1 MSASGALFVPEL
13 PEVET
18 TLRGIAP
25 FVTHTPIQ
33 QLIVREAR
41 LRWPIPEDLPQKLEG
56 ATIGE
61 PWRRG
66 KYLLLPIEKTGT
78 LIIHLGMSGS
88 LRIVDPGLAPRKHD
102 HVDLVLSSGRAMRY
116 HDPRRFGCILF
127 AKIPEQHS
135 LLRDL
140 GPEPFDA
147 VFDGRYL
154 YQEAGQ
160 RKTSVKTF
168 IMDSHTVVGVGNIY
182 ASESLF
188 AAGISPTRVAGKI
201 SLARYER
208 LAETIRMV
216 LSASI
221 AQGGTTLRD
230 FVNATGNPGYF
241 RQTLNV
247 YEREG
252 QPCRICETPI
262 RMARQAQRA
271 TYWCPRCQS

>member
-1 MSASGALFVPEL
+1 MFVPEL

-18 TLRGIAP
+18 TLRGISP
-25 FVTHTPIQ
+25 YVSQSQIK
-33 QLIVREAR
+33 QLIVRESR
-41 LRWPIPEDLPQKLEG
+41 LRWPIPEDLSQHLEG
-56 ATIGE
+56 ATIGV

-66 KYLLLPIEKTGT
+66 KYLLLPIGTSGT
-78 LIIHLGMSGS
+78 LMIHLGMSGS
-88 LRIVDPGLAPRKHD
+88 LRIVDPDLAPRKHD
-102 HVDLVLSSGRAMRY
+102 HVDLVLESGRALRF

-127 AKIPEQHS
+127 TETPREHP

-140 GPEPFDA
+140 GPEPFDT
-147 VFDGRYL
+147 VFDGRFL
-154 YQEAGQ
+154 YRQSRK
-160 RKTSVKTF
+160 RKTSVKAF

-188 AAGISPTRVAGKI
+188 AAGISPTRAAGNI

-208 LAETIRMV
+208 LAQAIQGV

-252 QPCRICETPI
+252 ELCRVCETPVK
-262 RMARQAQRA
+262 MARQAQRA
-271 TYWCPRCQS
+271 TYWCPHCQS

>member
-1 MSASGALFVPEL
+1 MPEL

-25 FVTHTPIQ
+25 HVSHARIQ
-33 QLIVREAR
+33 RVIVREAR
-41 LRWPIPEDLPQKLEG
+41 LRWPIPEDLAQKLEG
-56 ATIGE
+56 SAIGV

-66 KYLLLPIEKTGT
+66 KYLLLPIGGEGA
-78 LIIHLGMSGS
+78 LILHLGMSGS
-88 LRIVDPGLAPRKHD
+88 LRVVDPELGPRKHD
-102 HVDLVLSSGRAMRY
+102 HVDFVLENGRALRF

-127 AKIPEQHS
+127 TKSPDQHP

-140 GPEPFDA
+140 GPEPFDSA
-147 VFDGRYL
+147 FDGRYL
-154 YQEAGQ
+154 HQKARG
-160 RKTSVKTF
+160 RKTSVKAF

-188 AAGISPTRVAGKI
+188 GAGISPTRAAGNI

-208 LAETIRMV
+208 LAQTIRMV
-216 LSASI
+216 LAASI

-252 QPCRICETPI
+252 EPCRVCETSI
-262 RMARQAQRA
+262 RTARQVQRA
-271 TYWCPRCQS
+271 TYWCPRCQT

>member
-1 MSASGALFVPEL
+1 MPEL

-25 FVTHTPIQ
+25 YVSQTRIQ
-33 QLIVREAR
+33 QLIVREER
-41 LRWPIPEDLPQKLEG
+41 LRWPIAKDLAQSLEG
-56 ATIGE
+56 ATIGK

-66 KYLLLPIEKTGT
+66 KYLLLPVGEAGT
-78 LIIHLGMSGS
+78 LMIHLGMSGS
-88 LRIVDPGLAPRKHD
+88 LRIVDPALAPRKHD
-102 HVDLVLSSGRAMRY
+102 HVDFVLETGKSLRF
-116 HDPRRFGCILF
+116 HDPRRFGCILLTK
-127 AKIPEQHS
+127 APEQHP

-140 GPEPFDA
+140 GPEPFDSA
-147 VFDGRYL
+147 FDGVYL
-154 YQEAGQ
+154 HQVAHN
-160 RKTSVKTF
+160 RKTSVKAF

-188 AAGISPTRVAGKI
+188 GAGISPTRAAGKI

-208 LAETIRMV
+208 LAQTIRTV

-252 QPCRICETPI
+252 EPCRVCETPV

-271 TYWCPRCQS
+271 TYWCPRCQH

>member
-1 MSASGALFVPEL
+1 MPEL

-25 FVTHTPIQ
+25 YVTQVRINR
-33 QLIVREAR
+33 LIVRESR
-41 LRWPIPEDLPQKLEG
+41 LRWPIPEDLAHRLEG
-56 ATIGE
+56 SVIGE

-66 KYLLLPIEKTGT
+66 KYLLLPIGSQGA
-78 LIIHLGMSGS
+78 LMIHLGMSGS
-88 LRIVDPGLAPRKHD
+88 LRIVEPDLAPRKHD
-102 HVDLVLSSGRAMRY
+102 HVDLVLENGRALRF
-116 HDPRRFGCILF
+116 HDPRRFGCMLF
-127 AKIPEQHS
+127 SETPDQHP

-140 GPEPFDA
+140 GPEPFDE
-147 VFDGRYL
+147 VFNGGHLHR
-154 YQEAGQ
+154 QARN
-160 RKTSVKTF
+160 RKTSVKAF

-188 AAGISPTRVAGKI
+188 AAGILPTRAAGKI

-208 LAETIRMV
+208 LAQTIQAV

-252 QPCRICETPI
+252 ETCRVCETPV

-271 TYWCPRCQS
+271 TYWCPHCQH

>member
-1 MSASGALFVPEL
+1 MPEL

-25 FVTHTPIQ
+25 YVSQTRIIK
-33 QLIVREAR
+33 LVVRESR
-41 LRWPIPEDLPQKLEG
+41 LRWPISEDLGQHLEG
-56 ATIGE
+56 ATIGV
-61 PWRRG
+61 PFRRG
-66 KYLLLPIEKTGT
+66 KYILLPIGVNGT
-78 LIIHLGMSGS
+78 LMIHLGMSGS
-88 LRIVDPGLAPRKHD
+88 LRIVDPDLLPRKHD
-102 HVDLVLSSGRAMRY
+102 HVDFVLESGRALRF
-116 HDPRRFGCILF
+116 HDPRRFGCILYTE
-127 AKIPEQHS
+127 APTQHP

-140 GPEPFDA
+140 GPEPFDEA
-147 VFDGRYL
+147 FDGHYL
-154 YQEAGQ
+154 HQEARN
-160 RKTSVKTF
+160 RKTSVKAF

-188 AAGISPTRVAGKI
+188 GAGISPARAAGKI
-201 SLARYER
+201 SLIRYER
-208 LAETIRMV
+208 LAQTIRTV

-252 QPCRICETPI
+252 EPCRVCETPV

-271 TYWCPRCQS
+271 TYWCPRCQT

>member
-1 MSASGALFVPEL
+1 MLVPEL

-25 FVTHTPIQ
+25 YVSHTRIRQ
-33 QLIVREAR
+33 VIVRETR
-41 LRWPIPEDLPQKLEG
+41 LRWPIAEDLRQNLEG

-66 KYLLLPIEKTGT
+66 KYLLLPIGESGA
-78 LIIHLGMSGS
+78 LMIHLGMSGS
-88 LRIVDPGLAPRKHD
+88 LRVVDPDLAPRKHD
-102 HVDLVLSSGRAMRY
+102 HVDFVLETGRALRF

-127 AKIPEQHS
+127 TETPHQHP

-140 GPEPFDA
+140 GPEPFDP
-147 VFDGRYL
+147 VFDGQYL
-154 YQEAGQ
+154 HQQARK
-160 RKTSVKTF
+160 RKTSVKAF

-188 AAGISPTRVAGKI
+188 GAGISPMRAAGNI
-201 SLARYER
+201 ALARYER
-208 LAETIRMV
+208 LAQTIRMV

-230 FVNATGNPGYF
+230 FVNATGSPGYF

-252 QPCRICETPI
+252 EPCRVCETPV

-271 TYWCPRCQS
+271 TYWCPRCQT

>member
-1 MSASGALFVPEL
+1 ML
-13 PEVET
+13 
-18 TLRGIAP
+18 
-25 FVTHTPIQ
+25 
-33 QLIVREAR
+33 
-41 LRWPIPEDLPQKLEG
+41 D
-56 ATIGE
+56 
-61 PWRRG
+61 
-66 KYLLLPIEKTGT
+66 
-78 LIIHLGMSGS
+78 
-88 LRIVDPGLAPRKHD
+88 
-102 HVDLVLSSGRAMRY
+102 SGRALRF

-127 AKIPEQHS
+127 TKTPDQHP

-140 GPEPFDA
+140 GPEPFDPA
-147 VFDGRYL
+147 FDGPYL
-154 YQEAGQ
+154 HQAARR
-160 RKTSVKTF
+160 RKTSVKAF

-188 AAGISPTRVAGKI
+188 RAGISPMRAAGNI

-208 LAETIRMV
+208 LAEAIRMV

-252 QPCRICETPI
+252 ESCRVCETPV

-271 TYWCPRCQS
+271 TYWCPRCQT